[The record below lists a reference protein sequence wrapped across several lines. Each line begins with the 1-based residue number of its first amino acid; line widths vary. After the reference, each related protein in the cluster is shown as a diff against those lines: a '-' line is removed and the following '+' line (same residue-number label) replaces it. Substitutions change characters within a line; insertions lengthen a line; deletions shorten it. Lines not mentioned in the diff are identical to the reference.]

1 MTKPFTT
8 PFAADAPDNLF
19 IPETAQPDG
28 SVSYE
33 TGFGPDYSKDPLE
46 NGAKPVPR
54 KGHNEL
60 FFQITGSIGDIQRQ
74 GAADWYPEFAADGG
88 YPKNAIVWLDGD
100 RWKSQIDA
108 NATRPNID
116 EIAWLPSAKFE
127 GGGSGGGGG
136 GDFGLTGPTTIAVG
150 GSFHYKISPY
160 SSFMT
165 YAVSA
170 TNGTATISGDTI
182 TLTIAPGETAN
193 VTDLTVVRSDGA
205 RNDFRIAIGAQS
217 IAKPSML
224 SPASG
229 SVDVPLG
236 PLLTASA
243 FMTYPVGADTHLN
256 TDWRIRTMA
265 GAVVWQSLA
274 NAVNK
279 TNIQVPDNTLPLNT
293 QLQADVRYRGAALP
307 VSAWSDQVVFTTT
320 NQSISTPTITAPLN
334 GAIGI
339 GATPTFT
346 ATAFST
352 NPLGAD
358 THASSDWQLKNSL
371 GVVIWSSVA
380 DVVNKTSI
388 TLPSGVLAV
397 SSQYTMEVRYN
408 GNVLQTSQWSPVV
421 SFTTAAQFAYDKY
434 LAVGFLSPVTAK
446 PINLYGQDVDTFNLL
461 PTPPVDNSNQVN
473 DISFSSDGL
482 YVALALNDA
491 PFISI
496 YKRSGD
502 NLVKMATPSIAPTGA
517 GRGISFGKGSDFLLV
532 AHEVSPFFTF
542 YKRNGEIFEKRAN
555 PETLPNGLCTC
566 CAFSPD
572 GKTFA
577 LGSSAG
583 TRINIYEATPEG
595 VLTRSTDPSKL
606 PTGSMSALRFS
617 ADGIYLSAGF
627 SAGEFIINYK
637 WNGTRFVALPAP
649 SAPPA
654 SGVLSLA
661 YSPDSTYLAFS
672 TSNTT
677 GRAIFVYKRAG
688 DSYNLIA
695 TANVPLVQLAQKM
708 AFSSDGTKLALGQ
721 QVSPFLAILSRSG
734 DVFTR
739 LADVASPPPR
749 AGNAVAFY
757 PPVPGV

>member
-293 QLQADVRYRGAALP
+293 QLQADVRYRGATLT
-307 VSAWSDQVVFTTT
+307 VSAWSDAVTLTTT

-334 GAIGI
+334 GATGI

-346 ATAFST
+346 STAFAT

-358 THASSDWQLKNSL
+358 THASSDWRLKNSL

-388 TLPSGVLAV
+388 TLPNGVLAV
-397 SSQYTMEVRYN
+397 SSQYKMEVRYN
-408 GNVLQTSQWSPVV
+408 GNVLQPSQWSPVV
-421 SFTTAAQFAYDKY
+421 SFTTAAQFDHNNY
-434 LAVGFLSPVTAK
+434 LSISENGTPFNVMYGRDIDTYTKLSNIS
-446 PINLYGQDVDTFNLL
+446 PIPSGSS
-461 PTPPVDNSNQVN
+461 NSVA
-473 DISFSSDGL
+473 FSPDGL
-482 YVALALNDA
+482 YAACTTTVAPYIA
-491 PFISI
+491 I

-502 NLVKMATPSIAPTGA
+502 V
-517 GRGISFGKGSDFLLV
+517 
-532 AHEVSPFFTF
+532 FT
-542 YKRNGEIFEKRAN
+542 KLAN
-555 PETLPNGLCTC
+555 PASLPPGNAVGLS
-566 CAFSPD
+566 FS
-572 GKTFA
+572 
-577 LGSSAG
+577 
-583 TRINIYEATPEG
+583 I
-595 VLTRSTDPSKL
+595 
-606 PTGSMSALRFS
+606 
-617 ADGIYLSAGF
+617 
-627 SAGEFIINYK
+627 
-637 WNGTRFVALPAP
+637 
-649 SAPPA
+649 
-654 SGVLSLA
+654 
-661 YSPDSTYLAFS
+661 DSTYLAVAGNAS
-672 TSNTT
+672 PSIT
-677 GRAIFVYKRAG
+677 IYK
-688 DSYNLIA
+688 
-695 TANVPLVQLAQKM
+695 
-708 AFSSDGTKLALGQ
+708 
-721 QVSPFLAILSRSG
+721 RSG
-734 DVFTR
+734 DVFTKLANPASLPPGNATDAAFSPTLEHLVVGSTTSPYITMYKRSGDVFTKLPDPNSTLWSACTGIAFSPDGAYVAATTDASPFITIYKRNGDVLVR
-739 LADVASPPPR
+739 LADPASLPPGYSNGVAFS
-749 AGNAVAFY
+749 ADNTYLAVSGEAPYITIYKRSGDVFTKLANPASLPLGYTTDVAFSADGSHVGVSSVVAPYIAIYKRSGDVFTKLANPASLPTSASTGIAFY
-757 PPVPGV
+757 PPVLGR

>member
-8 PFAADAPDNLF
+8 PFAENGDVMF
-19 IPETAQPDG
+19 IPEGAQSDG

-33 TGFGPDYSKDPLE
+33 TGFGPDYSADPLE
-46 NGAKPVPR
+46 ANAKPVPR
-54 KGHNEL
+54 AGHNEL
-60 FFQITGSIGDIQRQ
+60 FNQITGSIGDIQRQ
-74 GAADWYPEFAADGG
+74 GAADWYLEFAADGG

-100 RWKSQIDA
+100 RWKSQIDG
-108 NATRPNID
+108 NTTRPNID

-127 GGGSGGGGG
+127 GGGGGGG

-150 GSFHYKISPY
+150 GSFQYKISPY

-182 TLTIAPGETAN
+182 TLAIVPEETAN

-224 SPASG
+224 SPASE

-243 FMTYPVGADTHLN
+243 FMTYPDGADTHLN

-293 QLQADVRYRGAALP
+293 QLQADVRYRGATLP
-307 VSAWSDQVVFTTT
+307 VSAWSDAVTFTTT

-334 GAIGI
+334 GATGI

-346 ATAFST
+346 ATAFAT

-388 TLPSGVLAV
+388 TLPTGVLAV

-408 GNVLQTSQWSPVV
+408 GNVLQPSQWSPVV
-421 SFTTAAQFAYDKY
+421 SFTTAAAFEFGKY
-434 LAVGFLSPVTAK
+434 LLMSGGNTHIF
-446 PINLYGQDVDTFNLL
+446 GQDIDTFV
-461 PTPPVDNSNQVN
+461 P
-473 DISFSSDGL
+473 I
-482 YVALALNDA
+482 
-491 PFISI
+491 
-496 YKRSGD
+496 
-502 NLVKMATPSIAPTGA
+502 
-517 GRGISFGKGSDFLLV
+517 
-532 AHEVSPFFTF
+532 VS
-542 YKRNGEIFEKRAN
+542 
-555 PETLPNGLCTC
+555 L
-566 CAFSPD
+566 
-572 GKTFA
+572 
-577 LGSSAG
+577 SAG
-583 TRINIYEATPEG
+583 TSP
-595 VLTRSTDPSKL
+595 TRCAFAPDGAHFAIGQGASPFIAL
-606 PTGSMSALRFS
+606 YLRTGDTTARL
-617 ADGIYLSAGF
+617 
-627 SAGEFIINYK
+627 
-637 WNGTRFVALPAP
+637 
-649 SAPPA
+649 APPA
-654 SGVLSLA
+654 VLPPSIVWALC
-661 YSPDSTYLAFS
+661 YSPDSTKLIVCHNTAPYLSLYTRSGNTYTYVSSPSLSVAGVPSRACFS
-672 TSNTT
+672 PDGANLYVSHAKSPYLSFFSVSGNTFTRQSNPAALPPGDATSVACSPDGVHVGVVSSVGASKLSFYKRSGNALVRLPTNSYTSPT
-677 GRAIFVYKRAG
+677 GTSVSDISFSGAGGRVSVASEGNKILNYSIAGDTFLDMPAVVDLPAGVCYACAYSRDGQHFATVSGGSPSLTMHKVSGTNYTRLSMPVYPNPRAITAG
-688 DSYNLIA
+688 
-695 TANVPLVQLAQKM
+695 
-708 AFSSDGTKLALGQ
+708 
-721 QVSPFLAILSRSG
+721 LS
-734 DVFTR
+734 
-739 LADVASPPPR
+739 
-749 AGNAVAFY
+749 FY
-757 PPVPGV
+757 PPVLGR

>member
-100 RWKSQIDA
+100 RWKSQIDG
-108 NATRPNID
+108 NTTRPNID

-127 GGGSGGGGG
+127 GGGSGGGG
-136 GDFGLTGPTTIAVG
+136 DFGLTGPTTIAVG
-150 GSFHYKISPY
+150 GSFQYKISPY

-182 TLTIAPGETAN
+182 TLAIAPGETAN

-236 PLLTASA
+236 PMLTASA

-274 NAVNK
+274 NPTNK

-293 QLQADVRYRGAALP
+293 QLQADVRYRGATLP
-307 VSAWSDQVVFTTT
+307 VSAWSDAVTFTTT
-320 NQSISTPTITAPLN
+320 NQSILTPTITAPLN
-334 GAIGI
+334 GATGI

-346 ATAFST
+346 ATAFAT

-408 GNVLQTSQWSPVV
+408 GNVLQPSQWSPVV
-421 SFTTAAQFAYDKY
+421 GFTTAASFEFGKY
-434 LAVGFLSPVTAK
+434 LAHSQSTTPFIGV
-446 PINLYGQDVDTFNLL
+446 YGQDIDTLNKLAN
-461 PTPPVDNSNQVN
+461 PTPAPTKGTQSVA
-473 DISFSSDGL
+473 FSYLGN
-482 YVALALNDA
+482 YLALTGQSTE
-491 PFISI
+491 PLFI

-502 NLVKMATPSIAPTGA
+502 
-517 GRGISFGKGSDFLLV
+517 SFAK
-532 AHEVSPFFTF
+532 
-542 YKRNGEIFEKRAN
+542 IAN
-555 PETLPNGLCTC
+555 PAIMPTDLSFDCS
-566 CAFSPD
+566 FSPD
-572 GKTFA
+572 
-577 LGSSAG
+577 
-583 TRINIYEATPEG
+583 E
-595 VLTRSTDPSKL
+595 
-606 PTGSMSALRFS
+606 
-617 ADGIYLSAGF
+617 
-627 SAGEFIINYK
+627 
-637 WNGTRFVALPAP
+637 
-649 SAPPA
+649 
-654 SGVLSLA
+654 
-661 YSPDSTYLAFS
+661 TYLAVGSNS
-672 TSNTT
+672 TP
-677 GRAIFVYKRAG
+677 FVTIYK
-688 DSYNLIA
+688 
-695 TANVPLVQLAQKM
+695 
-708 AFSSDGTKLALGQ
+708 
-721 QVSPFLAILSRSG
+721 RSG
-734 DVFTR
+734 DVFTKLANPANLPTSQVYGTAFSPDGNYLAVSGSSTSLEIIIYKR
-739 LADVASPPPR
+739 SGDVFTKLANPATMPTGIGYGPVFSPDGAYLAVAHNTSPFVTIYKRSGDVFTKLANPATLPPGNTNNAAFSPDGMYLAVTSGSSPAVTIYKRSGDTFTKIANPSALPGSAVSVAFSGDGAYMSVGMSVSPYLFTYKRSGDVLSKLADPAVMPTGTARVAY
-749 AGNAVAFY
+749 Y
-757 PPVPGV
+757 PPVLGV

>member
-8 PFAADAPDNLF
+8 PFAENGDVMF

-33 TGFGPDYSKDPLE
+33 TGFGPDYSADPLE
-46 NGAKPVPR
+46 ANAKPVPR
-54 KGHNEL
+54 AGHNEL
-60 FFQITGSIGDIQRQ
+60 FNQITGSIGDIQRQ

-127 GGGSGGGGG
+127 GGGGGGG

-150 GSFHYKISPY
+150 GSFKYKISPY

-193 VTDLTVVRSDGA
+193 VTDLTVIRSDGA

-243 FMTYPVGADTHLN
+243 FMTYPDGADTHLN

-265 GAVVWQSLA
+265 GAVVWQSLE

-293 QLQADVRYRGAALP
+293 QLQADVRYRGATIP
-307 VSAWSDQVVFTTT
+307 VSAWSDAVTFTTT
-320 NQSISTPTITAPLN
+320 NQSILTPTITAPLN
-334 GAIGI
+334 GATGI

-346 ATAFST
+346 ATAFAT

-358 THASSDWQLKNSL
+358 THASSDWRLKNSA
-371 GVVIWSSVA
+371 GDVIWSSVA
-380 DVVNKTSI
+380 NAISKTSI
-388 TLPSGVLAV
+388 TLPTGVLAV

-408 GNVLQTSQWSPVV
+408 GSVLQPSQWSPVV
-421 SFTTAAQFAYDKY
+421 SFTTASTFAYEKY
-434 LAVGFLSPVTAK
+434 IAIGGGSSPFVN
-446 PINLYGQDVDTFNLL
+446 IYGQDIDSLIKLANPSPLL
-461 PTPPVDNSNQVN
+461 TGYVISC
-473 DISFSSDGL
+473 SFSGNGRYL
-482 YVALALNDA
+482 ALAHNNA
-491 PFISI
+491 PFVTVYKRNGDLFERIAPPAIGASPQRVVFSPDSTLLAVTIGSTLYLYRLDGDVFTRINNSVFSPIPELPSDAYFSADSQTLFLVTVGTRLSVYARSGYTFTRTAQINLFGSNAKLAASFDGSYLAAVNSGTEGGVQHLFKRSGADFTPLRLLSGLGAVSQACFSRDGVFVAFSSTAAPYIFI

-502 NLVKMATPSIAPTGA
+502 T
-517 GRGISFGKGSDFLLV
+517 
-532 AHEVSPFFTF
+532 FT
-542 YKRNGEIFEKRAN
+542 KLAN
-555 PETLPNGLCTC
+555 P
-566 CAFSPD
+566 
-572 GKTFA
+572 
-577 LGSSAG
+577 
-583 TRINIYEATPEG
+583 AT
-595 VLTRSTDPSKL
+595 L
-606 PTGSMSALRFS
+606 PTG
-617 ADGIYLSAGF
+617 
-627 SAGEFIINYK
+627 E
-637 WNGTRFVALPAP
+637 
-649 SAPPA
+649 A
-654 SGVLSLA
+654 SGV
-661 YSPDSTYLAFS
+661 AFS
-672 TSNTT
+672 QDGLYLFVSL
-677 GRAIFVYKRAG
+677 RASPYIFIYKRSG
-688 DSYNLIA
+688 D
-695 TANVPLVQLAQKM
+695 T
-708 AFSSDGTKLALGQ
+708 FTKLAN
-721 QVSPFLAILSRSG
+721 PATFPTG
-734 DVFTR
+734 DS
-739 LADVASPPPR
+739 LCIDV
-749 AGNAVAFY
+749 Y
-757 PPVPGV
+757 PKNFGPLV

>member
-100 RWKSQIDA
+100 RWKSQIDG
-108 NATRPNID
+108 NTTRPNID

-127 GGGSGGGGG
+127 GGGGGGG

-150 GSFHYKISPY
+150 GSFQYKISPY

-193 VTDLTVVRSDGA
+193 VTDLTVIRSDGA

-265 GAVVWQSLA
+265 GAVVWQSLE
-274 NAVNK
+274 NSVNK

-293 QLQADVRYRGAALP
+293 QLQADVRYRGATLP
-307 VSAWSDQVVFTTT
+307 VSAWSDAVTFTTT
-320 NQSISTPTITAPLN
+320 NQSILTPTITAPLN
-334 GAIGI
+334 GATGI
-339 GATPTFT
+339 GATPAFT
-346 ATAFST
+346 STAFAT

-371 GVVIWSSVA
+371 GFVIWSSVA

-388 TLPSGVLAV
+388 TLPTGVLAV
-397 SSQYTMEVRYN
+397 SNQYTMEVRYN
-408 GNVLQTSQWSPVV
+408 GNILQPSQWSPVV
-421 SFTTAAQFAYDKY
+421 SFTTAAQFAYEKY
-434 LAVGFLSPVTAK
+434 LAVVGEGNQFLNT
-446 PINLYGQDVDTFNLL
+446 YGQDIDTFTKLASPASIPGNIAQG
-461 PTPPVDNSNQVN
+461 VA
-473 DISFSSDGL
+473 FSADGA
-482 YVALALNDA
+482 YMAVAHSGS
-491 PFISI
+491 PCITI

-502 NLVKMATPSIAPTGA
+502 TFTKLANPAALPSGA
-517 GRGISFGKGSDFLLV
+517 GQGVAFSADGAYMAV
-532 AHEVSPFFTF
+532 AHETSPYITI
-542 YKRNGEIFEKRAN
+542 YKRSGDTFTKLASPVALPSGAGQGVAFSADGAYMAVAHSRSPYITIYKRSGDTFTKLAN
-555 PETLPNGLCTC
+555 PASIPGNIAHGVAFSADGAYMAVAHSGSPHITIYKRSGDTFTKLASPETLPNSTG
-566 CAFSPD
+566 
-572 GKTFA
+572 
-577 LGSSAG
+577 
-583 TRINIYEATPEG
+583 YG
-595 VLTRSTDPSKL
+595 V
-606 PTGSMSALRFS
+606 AFS
-617 ADGIYLSAGF
+617 ADGTYMAVAHETSPYITIYKRSGDTFTKLASP
-627 SAGEFIINYK
+627 
-637 WNGTRFVALPAP
+637 VALPNGTGY
-649 SAPPA
+649 
-654 SGVLSLA
+654 GV
-661 YSPDSTYLAFS
+661 AFS
-672 TSNTT
+672 ADGTYMAVANYSSPYIT
-677 GRAIFVYKRAG
+677 IYKRSG
-688 DSYNLIA
+688 D
-695 TANVPLVQLAQKM
+695 T
-708 AFSSDGTKLALGQ
+708 FTKLANPAELPSNISHG
-721 QVSPFLAILSRSG
+721 
-734 DVFTR
+734 
-739 LADVASPPPR
+739 VAFFPR
-749 AGNAVAFY
+749 AFEVR
-757 PPVPGV
+757 

>member
-46 NGAKPVPR
+46 NGAKPIPR

-100 RWKSQIDA
+100 RWKSQIDG
-108 NATRPNID
+108 NTTRPNID
-116 EIAWLPSAKFE
+116 EISWLPSSKFE
-127 GGGSGGGGG
+127 GGGGGGG

-150 GSFHYKISPY
+150 GSFQYKISPY

-182 TLTIAPGETAN
+182 TLAIAPGETAN
-193 VTDLTVVRSDGA
+193 VTDLTVIRSDGA

-229 SVDVPLG
+229 SVDVPIG
-236 PLLTASA
+236 PLLTASV
-243 FMTYPVGADTHLN
+243 FMTYPDGADTHLD

-274 NAVNK
+274 NPTNK

-293 QLQADVRYRGAALP
+293 QLQADVRYRGATLP
-307 VSAWSDQVVFTTT
+307 VSAWSDAVTFTTT
-320 NQSISTPTITAPLN
+320 NQSILTPTITAPLN
-334 GAIGI
+334 GATGI
-339 GATPTFT
+339 GATPAFT
-346 ATAFST
+346 ATAFAT

-408 GNVLQTSQWSPVV
+408 GNVLQPSQWSPVV
-421 SFTTAAQFAYDKY
+421 SFTTAATFAYEKY
-434 LAVGFLSPVTAK
+434 MAVSSGATPFVTM
-446 PINLYGQDVDTFNLL
+446 YGQDVDTLTKLATPTATPSSTYGVKFSPNGRHFAVSFASAPYLRLFQRSGDTFSAIANPAAL
-461 PTPPVDNSNQVN
+461 PGTPSGRSSE
-473 DISFSSDGL
+473 ISFSSTGAYFGLVSQSAPYLNIYKVEGDIFTKLAATTPSPLISIAFSHDDKFISLGRLGSSSPGIVLKRDGDSFSSAFVSSITNQVFSSSFSPNGVYL
-482 YVALALNDA
+482 ACATDRESRCLVVYKISGDTFTDITVPDVRGSGQCVAFSPDSNYVAIVGGA
-491 PFISI
+491 PYLTIL
-496 YKRSGD
+496 KRSGD
-502 NLVKMATPSIAPTGA
+502 
-517 GRGISFGKGSDFLLV
+517 
-532 AHEVSPFFTF
+532 
-542 YKRNGEIFEKRAN
+542 
-555 PETLPNGLCTC
+555 
-566 CAFSPD
+566 
-572 GKTFA
+572 TFA
-577 LGSSAG
+577 VLPKPSAAPSRD
-583 TRINIYEATPEG
+583 TFG
-595 VLTRSTDPSKL
+595 V
-606 PTGSMSALRFS
+606 AWS
-617 ADGIYLSAGF
+617 ADGQYLAMAHAG
-627 SAGEFIINYK
+627 SPYVSVYK
-637 WNGTRFVALPAP
+637 KSGDTFTKIANPATL
-649 SAPPA
+649 PPA
-654 SGVLSLA
+654 
-661 YSPDSTYLAFS
+661 
-672 TSNTT
+672 
-677 GRAIFVYKRAG
+677 
-688 DSYNLIA
+688 
-695 TANVPLVQLAQKM
+695 
-708 AFSSDGTKLALGQ
+708 
-721 QVSPFLAILSRSG
+721 
-734 DVFTR
+734 
-739 LADVASPPPR
+739 
-749 AGNAVAFY
+749 GNSFGVAFY
-757 PPVPGV
+757 PPVLGI

>member
-74 GAADWYPEFAADGG
+74 GAADWYLEFAADGG

-100 RWKSQIDA
+100 RWKSQVDG
-108 NATRPNID
+108 NTTRPNID

-127 GGGSGGGGG
+127 GGGGGGGG

-150 GSFHYKISPY
+150 GSFQYKISPY

-182 TLTIAPGETAN
+182 KLTIAPGETAN

-229 SVDVPLG
+229 SLDVPLG

-243 FMTYPVGADTHLN
+243 FATYPVGADTHLN

-293 QLQADVRYRGAALP
+293 QLQADVRYRGTTLP
-307 VSAWSDQVVFTTT
+307 ASEWSTAVPFTTT
-320 NQSISTPTITAPLN
+320 NQSITTPTITSPLN
-334 GAIGI
+334 GATGI

-346 ATAFST
+346 ATSFAT

-397 SSQYTMEVRYN
+397 SIQYTMEVRYN
-408 GNVLQTSQWSPVV
+408 GNVLQPSQWSPVV
-421 SFTTAAQFAYDKY
+421 SFTTAAQFFYEKY
-434 LAVGFLSPVTAK
+434 LAVSGTGYQPLNT
-446 PINLYGQDVDTFNLL
+446 YGQDIDTFTRLASPAPL
-461 PTPPVDNSNQVN
+461 PSGPGRGVA
-473 DISFSSDGL
+473 FSADGT
-482 YVALALNDA
+482 YMAVAHGSS
-491 PFISI
+491 PYITI

-502 NLVKMATPSIAPTGA
+502 TFTKLANPAPLPSGPGFGVAFSADGTYMAVAHSSSPYITIYKRSGDTFTRLANPASLPNDD
-517 GRGISFGKGSDFLLV
+517 GRGVAFSADGTYMAV
-532 AHEVSPFFTF
+532 AHGSSPYITIYKRSGDTFTKLANPASLPSGPGFGVAFSADGTYMAVAHSSSPYITIYKRSGDTFTRLANPASLPAGSGNGVAFSADGTYMAVAHYLSPFITI
-542 YKRNGEIFEKRAN
+542 YKRSGDTFTKLANPAPLPNDNAYGVAFSADGTYMAVAHGSSPYITIYKRSGDTFTKLAN
-555 PETLPNGLCTC
+555 PETLPNGEAYGV
-566 CAFSPD
+566 AF
-572 GKTFA
+572 F
-577 LGSSAG
+577 
-583 TRINIYEATPEG
+583 
-595 VLTRSTDPSKL
+595 
-606 PTGSMSALRFS
+606 
-617 ADGIYLSAGF
+617 
-627 SAGEFIINYK
+627 
-637 WNGTRFVALPAP
+637 
-649 SAPPA
+649 
-654 SGVLSLA
+654 
-661 YSPDSTYLAFS
+661 
-672 TSNTT
+672 
-677 GRAIFVYKRAG
+677 
-688 DSYNLIA
+688 
-695 TANVPLVQLAQKM
+695 
-708 AFSSDGTKLALGQ
+708 
-721 QVSPFLAILSRSG
+721 
-734 DVFTR
+734 
-739 LADVASPPPR
+739 PR
-749 AGNAVAFY
+749 AFEV
-757 PPVPGV
+757 

>member
-100 RWKSQIDA
+100 RWKSQIDG
-108 NATRPNID
+108 NTTRPNID
-116 EIAWLPSAKFE
+116 EISWLPSAKFE
-127 GGGSGGGGG
+127 GGGSGGG

-150 GSFHYKISPY
+150 GSFQYKISPY

-182 TLTIAPGETAN
+182 TLIIAPGETAN

-274 NAVNK
+274 NPTNK

-293 QLQADVRYRGAALP
+293 QLQADVRYRGTTLP
-307 VSAWSDQVVFTTT
+307 VSAWSDAVTFTTT

-334 GAIGI
+334 GATGI

-346 ATAFST
+346 STAFAT

-380 DVVNKTSI
+380 DVKNKTSI

-408 GNVLQTSQWSPVV
+408 GNVLQPSQWSPVV
-421 SFTTAAQFAYDKY
+421 SFTTAATFAYDKY
-434 LAVGFLSPVTAK
+434 LAVGTDSQVQM
-446 PINLYGQDVDTFNLL
+446 YGQDVDTFLSL
-461 PTPPVDNSNQVN
+461 STFGAGS
-473 DISFSSDGL
+473 SGAGAFSSDGQFYACAISISPFVYIL
-482 YVALALNDA
+482 RRNGNTFTKIANPASLPTGIVNGIAFSADGAYLALAHAEA
-491 PFISI
+491 PFITIYKISGNTFTKIANPASLPTDTATCVAFSASGNLMAVGQLSSDYLYIYSKSGDLLTKLNIMPGLAGAIYCVAFSRDGGYLAVGCINAPRVNIYKISGVTFTKLSTPAFQPQYPVRGCSFSTDGVYLAVATASGSAGSIEIYKKSGDTLTRIVSSGITLSVACQDVAFSADGLYLAVAHSITPFVSI

-502 NLVKMATPSIAPTGA
+502 L
-517 GRGISFGKGSDFLLV
+517 F
-532 AHEVSPFFTF
+532 
-542 YKRNGEIFEKRAN
+542 
-555 PETLPNGLCTC
+555 
-566 CAFSPD
+566 
-572 GKTFA
+572 
-577 LGSSAG
+577 
-583 TRINIYEATPEG
+583 
-595 VLTRSTDPSKL
+595 
-606 PTGSMSALRFS
+606 
-617 ADGIYLSAGF
+617 
-627 SAGEFIINYK
+627 
-637 WNGTRFVALPAP
+637 
-649 SAPPA
+649 
-654 SGVLSLA
+654 
-661 YSPDSTYLAFS
+661 
-672 TSNTT
+672 
-677 GRAIFVYKRAG
+677 
-688 DSYNLIA
+688 
-695 TANVPLVQLAQKM
+695 
-708 AFSSDGTKLALGQ
+708 TKLANPATL
-721 QVSPFLAILSRSG
+721 
-734 DVFTR
+734 
-739 LADVASPPPR
+739 PPANGR
-749 AGNAVAFY
+749 NVAFY
-757 PPVPGV
+757 PPILGA

>member
-8 PFAADAPDNLF
+8 PFAENGDVML
-19 IPETAQPDG
+19 IPETAQADG

-33 TGFGPDYSKDPLE
+33 TGFGPDYSADPLE
-46 NGAKPVPR
+46 ANAKPVPR
-54 KGHNEL
+54 SGHNEL
-60 FFQITGSIGDIQRQ
+60 FNQITGSIGDIQRQ
-74 GAADWYPEFAADGG
+74 GAADWYLEFAADGG

-127 GGGSGGGGG
+127 GGGGGGG

-150 GSFHYKISPY
+150 GSFQYKISPY

-193 VTDLTVVRSDGA
+193 VTDLTVIRSDGA

-217 IAKPSML
+217 IAKPSIL

-243 FMTYPVGADTHLN
+243 FMAYPDGADTHLN

-265 GAVVWQSLA
+265 GAVVWQSLE

-293 QLQADVRYRGAALP
+293 QLQADVRYRGTTLP
-307 VSAWSDQVVFTTT
+307 VSAWSDAATFTTT

-334 GAIGI
+334 GATGI

-346 ATAFST
+346 STAFAT

-371 GVVIWSSVA
+371 GVVIWSSIA
-380 DVVNKTSI
+380 DAVNKTSI
-388 TLPSGVLAV
+388 TLPTGVLAV

-408 GNVLQTSQWSPVV
+408 GFVLQPSQWSPVV
-421 SFTTAAQFAYDKY
+421 SFTTDAQFSYEKY
-434 LAVGFLSPVTAK
+434 LTAAGAGYPFLNT
-446 PINLYGQDVDTFNLL
+446 YGQDIDTFTKLANPAAL
-461 PTPPVDNSNQVN
+461 PSNIARGVA
-473 DISFSSDGL
+473 FSADGMYMAVAHDASL
-482 YVALALNDA
+482 Y
-491 PFISI
+491 ITI

-502 NLVKMATPSIAPTGA
+502 T
-517 GRGISFGKGSDFLLV
+517 
-532 AHEVSPFFTF
+532 FT
-542 YKRNGEIFEKRAN
+542 KLAN
-555 PETLPNGLCTC
+555 PAP
-566 CAFSPD
+566 
-572 GKTFA
+572 
-577 LGSSAG
+577 
-583 TRINIYEATPEG
+583 
-595 VLTRSTDPSKL
+595 L
-606 PTGSMSALRFS
+606 PTGTAYGVSFS
-617 ADGIYLSAGF
+617 ADGMYMAVAHAG
-627 SAGEFIINYK
+627 
-637 WNGTRFVALPAP
+637 
-649 SAPPA
+649 
-654 SGVLSLA
+654 
-661 YSPDSTYLAFS
+661 SPYIT
-672 TSNTT
+672 
-677 GRAIFVYKRAG
+677 IYKRSG
-688 DSYNLIA
+688 D
-695 TANVPLVQLAQKM
+695 T
-708 AFSSDGTKLALGQ
+708 FTKLANPAALPTDTARG
-721 QVSPFLAILSRSG
+721 
-734 DVFTR
+734 
-739 LADVASPPPR
+739 VAFFPR
-749 AGNAVAFY
+749 AFEVR
-757 PPVPGV
+757 

>member
-100 RWKSQIDA
+100 RWKSQIDG
-108 NATRPNID
+108 NTTRPNID

-127 GGGSGGGGG
+127 GGGGGGG

-150 GSFHYKISPY
+150 GSFQYKISPY

-217 IAKPSML
+217 IAKPSIL

-243 FMTYPVGADTHLN
+243 FMTYPDGADTHLN

-265 GAVVWQSLA
+265 GAVVWQSLE
-274 NAVNK
+274 NSVNK

-293 QLQADVRYRGAALP
+293 QLQADVRYRGATLP
-307 VSAWSDQVVFTTT
+307 VSAWSDALTFTTT
-320 NQSISTPTITAPLN
+320 NQSISTPTITSPLN
-334 GAIGI
+334 GATGI
-339 GATPTFT
+339 GATPTFVAST
-346 ATAFST
+346 FAT

-358 THASSDWQLKNSL
+358 THASSDWRLKDSL
-371 GVVIWSSVA
+371 GAVIWSSTA
-380 DVVNKTSI
+380 DTVNKTTL
-388 TLPSGVLAV
+388 TLPSGVLSV

-408 GNVLQTSQWSPVV
+408 GNLLQPSQWSPVV
-421 SFTTAAQFAYDKY
+421 GFTTAAAFAYEKY
-434 LAVGFLSPVTAK
+434 LGVGGNNGIRF
-446 PINLYGQDVDTFNLL
+446 YGQDVDTFTSLYKETTENLPVRGIAFSPNGVYAAMVGVQSPNMAIFKRTGDTFAKIANPTTL
-461 PTPPVDNSNQVN
+461 PSGVCQGV
-473 DISFSSDGL
+473 SFSPDSIYMAVASTNAP
-482 YVALALNDA
+482 YVT
-491 PFISI
+491 I

-502 NLVKMATPSIAPTGA
+502 IFTKLADPAATPGSAAQSI
-517 GRGISFGKGSDFLLV
+517 S
-532 AHEVSPFFTF
+532 
-542 YKRNGEIFEKRAN
+542 
-555 PETLPNGLCTC
+555 
-566 CAFSPD
+566 FSPD
-572 GKTFA
+572 G
-577 LGSSAG
+577 L
-583 TRINIYEATPEG
+583 
-595 VLTRSTDPSKL
+595 
-606 PTGSMSALRFS
+606 
-617 ADGIYLSAGF
+617 
-627 SAGEFIINYK
+627 
-637 WNGTRFVALPAP
+637 
-649 SAPPA
+649 
-654 SGVLSLA
+654 
-661 YSPDSTYLAFS
+661 YLAVASSS
-672 TSNTT
+672 TPFLT
-677 GRAIFVYKRAG
+677 VYKRAG
-688 DSYNLIA
+688 DVFTKITTIA
-695 TANVPLVQLAQKM
+695 IPPSNTLCTVW
-708 AFSSDGTKLALGQ
+708 SSDGVYLALGNPS
-721 QVSPFLAILSRSG
+721 VVTIYKRSGDTFTKLPNPAALPDGIVRGAAFSNDGVYLAFATTGSPSIAIYKRSGDTFTKIANPASFPGTGGTRIAFSLDGLYLAISTENTPFLSVYKRAG
-734 DVFTR
+734 DVFTK
-739 LADVASPPPR
+739 LSSPSVLPALP
-749 AGNAVAFY
+749 AYSVAFY

>member
-8 PFAADAPDNLF
+8 PFAENGDVMF
-19 IPETAQPDG
+19 IPETAQSDG

-33 TGFGPDYSKDPLE
+33 TGFGPDYSADPLE
-46 NGAKPVPR
+46 ANAKPVPR
-54 KGHNEL
+54 AGHNEL
-60 FFQITGSIGDIQRQ
+60 FNQITGSIGDIQRQ
-74 GAADWYPEFAADGG
+74 GAADWYLEFAADGG

-100 RWKSQIDA
+100 RWKSQVDG
-108 NATRPNID
+108 NTTRPNID

-127 GGGSGGGGG
+127 GGGGGGGG

-150 GSFHYKISPY
+150 GSFQYKISPY

-182 TLTIAPGETAN
+182 KLTIAPGETAN

-274 NAVNK
+274 NTVNK

-293 QLQADVRYRGAALP
+293 QLQVDVRYRGATLP
-307 VSAWSDQVVFTTT
+307 VSAWSDAVTFTTT

-334 GAIGI
+334 GATGI
-339 GATPTFT
+339 AETPTFT
-346 ATAFST
+346 ASAFAT

-371 GVVIWSSVA
+371 GEVIWSSVA
-380 DVVNKTSI
+380 NTVNKTSI

-408 GNVLQTSQWSPVV
+408 GNVLQPSQWSPVV
-421 SFTTAAQFAYDKY
+421 SFTTAATFEYGKY
-434 LAVGFLSPVTAK
+434 LSVASAPSPT
-446 PINLYGQDVDTFNLL
+446 ITNYGQDVDTFTKLE
-461 PTPPVDNSNQVN
+461 TPS
-473 DISFSSDGL
+473 DIPSGTVTSVSFSFDGNYQCL
-482 YVALALNDA
+482 TFVES
-491 PFISI
+491 PFIAI
-496 YKRSGD
+496 YKRSG
-502 NLVKMATPSIAPTGA
+502 NTFLRLASPAQLPSSGA
-517 GRGISFGKGSDFLLV
+517 LG
-532 AHEVSPFFTF
+532 
-542 YKRNGEIFEKRAN
+542 
-555 PETLPNGLCTC
+555 

-572 GKTFA
+572 GKFLAVAHAVSPFLTIYNIASDVFTKISNPASLPNATGRCVAFSPNSNYLAFGCGSAQAPLIIYRISGSTF
-577 LGSSAG
+577 
-583 TRINIYEATPEG
+583 TR
-595 VLTRSTDPSKL
+595 
-606 PTGSMSALRFS
+606 
-617 ADGIYLSAGF
+617 LSAPRGASNSNVNGVCF
-627 SAGEFIINYK
+627 SSDGEYLAVAAEAPALFIFKRAGDVFSSLEKPVTMPGNPGKGVAFSPDVNYLYVTSLVSPYILAYK
-637 WNGTRFVALPAP
+637 RSGDTFTKLANPDVLPPDGATGVSSSSDGKYIAVSHGTTPFVTIYKKTLDTLNKLSNP
-649 SAPPA
+649 SQLPPA
-654 SGVLSLA
+654 SG
-661 YSPDSTYLAFS
+661 
-672 TSNTT
+672 
-677 GRAIFVYKRAG
+677 
-688 DSYNLIA
+688 
-695 TANVPLVQLAQKM
+695 Q
-708 AFSSDGTKLALGQ
+708 
-721 QVSPFLAILSRSG
+721 
-734 DVFTR
+734 
-739 LADVASPPPR
+739 
-749 AGNAVAFY
+749 AVAFY
-757 PPVPGV
+757 PPVLGI

>member
-74 GAADWYPEFAADGG
+74 GAADWYLEFAADGG

-100 RWKSQIDA
+100 RWKSQIDG
-108 NATRPNID
+108 NTTRPNID

-127 GGGSGGGGG
+127 GGGSGGGG
-136 GDFGLTGPTTIAVG
+136 DFGLTGPTTIAVG
-150 GSFHYKISPY
+150 GSFQYKISPY

-165 YAVSA
+165 YTVSA

-182 TLTIAPGETAN
+182 KLTIAPGETAN

-229 SVDVPLG
+229 SLDVPLG

-243 FMTYPVGADTHLN
+243 FATYPVGADTHLN

-293 QLQADVRYRGAALP
+293 QLQADVRYRGTTLP
-307 VSAWSDQVVFTTT
+307 ASEWSTAVPFTTT
-320 NQSISTPTITAPLN
+320 NQSITTPTITSPLN
-334 GAIGI
+334 GATGI

-346 ATAFST
+346 ATSFAT

-397 SSQYTMEVRYN
+397 SIQYTMEVRYN
-408 GNVLQTSQWSPVV
+408 GNVLQPSQWSPVV
-421 SFTTAAQFAYDKY
+421 SFTTAAQFFYEKY
-434 LAVGFLSPVTAK
+434 LAVSGTGYQPLNT
-446 PINLYGQDVDTFNLL
+446 YGQDIDTFTRLASPAPL
-461 PTPPVDNSNQVN
+461 PSGPGRGVA
-473 DISFSSDGL
+473 FSADGT
-482 YVALALNDA
+482 YMAVAHGSS
-491 PFISI
+491 PYITI

-502 NLVKMATPSIAPTGA
+502 TFTKLANPASLPSGPGFGVAFSADGTYMA
-517 GRGISFGKGSDFLLV
+517 V
-532 AHEVSPFFTF
+532 AHSSSPYITIYKRSGDTFTRLANPASLPAGSGNGVAFSADGTYMAVAHYLSPFITI
-542 YKRNGEIFEKRAN
+542 YKRSGDTFTKLANPAPLPNDNAYGVAFSADGTYMAVAHGSSPYITIYKRSGDTFTKLAN
-555 PETLPNGLCTC
+555 PETLPNGEAYGV
-566 CAFSPD
+566 AF
-572 GKTFA
+572 F
-577 LGSSAG
+577 
-583 TRINIYEATPEG
+583 
-595 VLTRSTDPSKL
+595 
-606 PTGSMSALRFS
+606 
-617 ADGIYLSAGF
+617 
-627 SAGEFIINYK
+627 
-637 WNGTRFVALPAP
+637 
-649 SAPPA
+649 
-654 SGVLSLA
+654 
-661 YSPDSTYLAFS
+661 
-672 TSNTT
+672 
-677 GRAIFVYKRAG
+677 
-688 DSYNLIA
+688 
-695 TANVPLVQLAQKM
+695 
-708 AFSSDGTKLALGQ
+708 
-721 QVSPFLAILSRSG
+721 
-734 DVFTR
+734 
-739 LADVASPPPR
+739 PR
-749 AGNAVAFY
+749 AFEV
-757 PPVPGV
+757 

>member
-100 RWKSQIDA
+100 RWKSQIDG
-108 NATRPNID
+108 NTTRPNID

-127 GGGSGGGGG
+127 GGGGGGG

-182 TLTIAPGETAN
+182 TLAIAPGETAN
-193 VTDLTVVRSDGA
+193 VTDLTVIRSDGA

-217 IAKPSML
+217 IAKPSIL

-243 FMTYPVGADTHLN
+243 FMAYPDGADTHLN

-293 QLQADVRYRGAALP
+293 QLQADVRYRGTTLP
-307 VSAWSDQVVFTTT
+307 VSSWSDAVTFTTT
-320 NQSISTPTITAPLN
+320 NQSISTPTITAPMN
-334 GAIGI
+334 GATGI
-339 GATPTFT
+339 GATPVFT
-346 ATAFST
+346 STAFAT

-388 TLPSGVLAV
+388 TLPTGVLAV

-408 GNVLQTSQWSPVV
+408 GNILQPSQWSPVV
-421 SFTTAAQFAYDKY
+421 SFTTAAQFSYEKY
-434 LAVGFLSPVTAK
+434 LTTADVGNPPLN
-446 PINLYGQDVDTFNLL
+446 IYGQDIDTFTKLAN
-461 PTPPVDNSNQVN
+461 PSAPPIGIAYGVA
-473 DISFSSDGL
+473 FSADGT
-482 YVALALNDA
+482 YMAVAHTAS
-491 PFISI
+491 PYITI

-502 NLVKMATPSIAPTGA
+502 T
-517 GRGISFGKGSDFLLV
+517 
-532 AHEVSPFFTF
+532 FT
-542 YKRNGEIFEKRAN
+542 KLAN
-555 PETLPNGLCTC
+555 P
-566 CAFSPD
+566 
-572 GKTFA
+572 
-577 LGSSAG
+577 
-583 TRINIYEATPEG
+583 
-595 VLTRSTDPSKL
+595 
-606 PTGSMSALRFS
+606 SALPSDTAYGVAFS
-617 ADGIYLSAGF
+617 ADGTYMA
-627 SAGEFIINYK
+627 
-637 WNGTRFVALPAP
+637 VAHT
-649 SAPPA
+649 A
-654 SGVLSLA
+654 SP
-661 YSPDSTYLAFS
+661 YIT
-672 TSNTT
+672 
-677 GRAIFVYKRAG
+677 IYKRSG
-688 DSYNLIA
+688 D
-695 TANVPLVQLAQKM
+695 T
-708 AFSSDGTKLALGQ
+708 FTKLANPSALPSDTAYG
-721 QVSPFLAILSRSG
+721 VAFSADGTYMAVAHAVDPYITIYKRSG
-734 DVFTR
+734 DTFTK
-739 LADVASPPPR
+739 LANPSALPSGIAYGVAFFPR
-749 AGNAVAFY
+749 AFEVR
-757 PPVPGV
+757 

>member
-8 PFAADAPDNLF
+8 PFAENGDVMF
-19 IPETAQPDG
+19 IPETAQSDG

-33 TGFGPDYSKDPLE
+33 TGFGPDYSADPLDA
-46 NGAKPVPR
+46 NVKPVPR
-54 KGHNEL
+54 AGHNEL
-60 FFQITGSIGDIQRQ
+60 FNQITGSIGDIQRQ
-74 GAADWYPEFAADGG
+74 GAADWYLEFAADGG

-100 RWKSQIDA
+100 RWKSQIDG
-108 NATRPNID
+108 NTTRPSID

-127 GGGSGGGGG
+127 GGGGGGG

-150 GSFHYKISPY
+150 GSFQYKISPY

-193 VTDLTVVRSDGA
+193 VTDLTVIRSDGA

-274 NAVNK
+274 NATNK

-293 QLQADVRYRGAALP
+293 QLQVDVRYRGTTLP
-307 VSAWSDQVVFTTT
+307 VSAWSDAVTFTTT
-320 NQSISTPTITAPLN
+320 NQSILTPTITAPLN
-334 GAIGI
+334 GATGI

-346 ATAFST
+346 STAFAT

-371 GVVIWSSVA
+371 GVVIWSSAA

-388 TLPSGVLAV
+388 TLPTGVLAV

-408 GNVLQTSQWSPVV
+408 GNVLQPSQWSPVV
-421 SFTTAAQFAYDKY
+421 SFTTAAQFEFGKY
-434 LAVGFLSPVTAK
+434 LSTAGGFTGDFT
-446 PINLYGQDVDTFNLL
+446 YGQDVDTFSLL
-461 PTPPVDNSNQVN
+461 P
-473 DISFSSDGL
+473 DGPTTII
-482 YVALALNDA
+482 DA
-491 PFISI
+491 
-496 YKRSGD
+496 
-502 NLVKMATPSIAPTGA
+502 
-517 GRGISFGKGSDFLLV
+517 
-532 AHEVSPFFTF
+532 
-542 YKRNGEIFEKRAN
+542 
-555 PETLPNGLCTC
+555 
-566 CAFSPD
+566 
-572 GKTFA
+572 
-577 LGSSAG
+577 SA
-583 TRINIYEATPEG
+583 
-595 VLTRSTDPSKL
+595 
-606 PTGSMSALRFS
+606 
-617 ADGIYLSAGF
+617 
-627 SAGEFIINYK
+627 
-637 WNGTRFVALPAP
+637 
-649 SAPPA
+649 
-654 SGVLSLA
+654 LA
-661 YSPDSTYLAFS
+661 YSPDGKFVACGRSASPYLVLYKRTGDSFVTIANPS
-672 TSNTT
+672 VLPTGQTT
-677 GRAIFVYKRAG
+677 GISFSPDSQYMLVSHSASPYMTIYKVIGDTFTKLANPTRLPSGNGTACAISADGVYYAVGTSGTPYIVVYKKSGDTFTKLTNPASLPGSQVSSATFSPDGQYLVAGSTGLGYPVIYKRA
-688 DSYNLIA
+688 
-695 TANVPLVQLAQKM
+695 
-708 AFSSDGTKLALGQ
+708 
-721 QVSPFLAILSRSG
+721 G

-739 LADVASPPPR
+739 LADAAAAGNNVTSICFSPDSIYMVTRAATTPYMGIYKRSGDTFTKLSNPVTSPVGGGGARFSSDGDYLAVGTEVTPYILIYKR
-749 AGNAVAFY
+749 AGDVFTKLANPASLPTGRVSHVAFY
-757 PPVPGV
+757 PPVPGN

>member
-116 EIAWLPSAKFE
+116 EISWLPSAKFE
-127 GGGSGGGGG
+127 GGGGGGG

-150 GSFHYKISPY
+150 GSFQYKISPY

-182 TLTIAPGETAN
+182 TLTIAPEETAN

-243 FMTYPVGADTHLN
+243 FMTYPDGADTHLN

-274 NAVNK
+274 NPTNK

-293 QLQADVRYRGAALP
+293 QLQADVRYRGATLP
-307 VSAWSDQVVFTTT
+307 VSAWSDAVTFTTT
-320 NQSISTPTITAPLN
+320 NQSILTPTITAPLN
-334 GAIGI
+334 GATGI
-339 GATPTFT
+339 GATPAFT
-346 ATAFST
+346 STAFAT

-408 GNVLQTSQWSPVV
+408 GNFLQPSQWSPVV
-421 SFTTAAQFAYDKY
+421 SFTTAAQFSYEKY
-434 LAVGFLSPVTAK
+434 LAVAGEGYPFLNT
-446 PINLYGQDVDTFNLL
+446 YGQDIDTFTKLADPASL
-461 PTPPVDNSNQVN
+461 PSGTARGVA
-473 DISFSSDGL
+473 FSADGM
-482 YVALALNDA
+482 YMAVSHSAS
-491 PFISI
+491 PSVTI

-502 NLVKMATPSIAPTGA
+502 
-517 GRGISFGKGSDFLLV
+517 
-532 AHEVSPFFTF
+532 TF
-542 YKRNGEIFEKRAN
+542 SKLAN
-555 PETLPNGLCTC
+555 PAALPSGTANGV
-566 CAFSPD
+566 A
-572 GKTFA
+572 
-577 LGSSAG
+577 
-583 TRINIYEATPEG
+583 
-595 VLTRSTDPSKL
+595 
-606 PTGSMSALRFS
+606 FS
-617 ADGIYLSAGF
+617 ADGMYMAVAHDAGY
-627 SAGEFIINYK
+627 FITI
-637 WNGTRFVALPAP
+637 
-649 SAPPA
+649 
-654 SGVLSLA
+654 
-661 YSPDSTYLAFS
+661 
-672 TSNTT
+672 
-677 GRAIFVYKRAG
+677 YKRSG
-688 DSYNLIA
+688 D
-695 TANVPLVQLAQKM
+695 T
-708 AFSSDGTKLALGQ
+708 FTKLANPAALPSGSAYG
-721 QVSPFLAILSRSG
+721 VAFSADGTYMAVAHTTTPYITIYKRSG
-734 DVFTR
+734 DTFTK
-739 LADVASPPPR
+739 LDDPASLPSGTGFGVAFSADGMYMAVSHSASPRITIYKRSGDTFTKLANPAALPSGNGYGVAFSADGMYMAVAHSAGYFITIYKRSGDTFTKLANPAALPSGNGYGVAFSADGMYMAVSHDASPFITIYKRSGDTFTKLANPASLPTGIAYGVAFFPR
-749 AGNAVAFY
+749 AFEVR
-757 PPVPGV
+757 

>member
-150 GSFHYKISPY
+150 GSFQYKISPY

-182 TLTIAPGETAN
+182 TLAIAPGETAN
-193 VTDLTVVRSDGA
+193 VTDLTVIRSDGA

-217 IAKPSML
+217 IAKPSIL

-243 FMTYPVGADTHLN
+243 FMTYPDGADTHLN
-256 TDWRIRTMA
+256 TDWRIRNMA

-274 NAVNK
+274 NPTNK

-293 QLQADVRYRGAALP
+293 QLQADVRYRGATLP
-307 VSAWSDQVVFTTT
+307 VSAWSDAVTFTTT

-334 GAIGI
+334 GSTGI

-346 ATAFST
+346 STAFAT

-380 DVVNKTSI
+380 DVANKTSI

-408 GNVLQTSQWSPVV
+408 GNVLQPSQWSPVV
-421 SFTTAAQFAYDKY
+421 AFTTAATFAYDKY
-434 LAVGFLSPVTAK
+434 LAVGHNTEPNITM
-446 PINLYGQDVDTFNLL
+446 YGQDVDTFTKLTFPIFDVGN
-461 PTPPVDNSNQVN
+461 NSAYAFA
-473 DISFSSDGL
+473 FSPDGL
-482 YVALALNDA
+482 YVAC
-491 PFISI
+491 
-496 YKRSGD
+496 
-502 NLVKMATPSIAPTGA
+502 
-517 GRGISFGKGSDFLLV
+517 GISAF
-532 AHEVSPFFTF
+532 PFVL
-542 YKRNGEIFEKRAN
+542 IFKRAGDAFVRLAN
-555 PETLPNGLCTC
+555 PATLPAATVNCVS
-566 CAFSPD
+566 FSPD
-572 GKTFA
+572 GTT
-577 LGSSAG
+577 LVCG
-583 TRINIYEATPEG
+583 TSGTP
-595 VLTRSTDPSKL
+595 
-606 PTGSMSALRFS
+606 
-617 ADGIYLSAGF
+617 GI
-627 SAGEFIINYK
+627 
-637 WNGTRFVALPAP
+637 V
-649 SAPPA
+649 
-654 SGVLSLA
+654 
-661 YSPDSTYLAFS
+661 
-672 TSNTT
+672 
-677 GRAIFVYKRAG
+677 VY
-688 DSYNLIA
+688 
-695 TANVPLVQLAQKM
+695 
-708 AFSSDGTKLALGQ
+708 
-721 QVSPFLAILSRSG
+721 SRSG
-734 DVFTR
+734 DVFTKYSDPEIMPSGSVR
-739 LADVASPPPR
+739 GCAWHPDGIMFSVASQNAPYVIIYRILSGVITRITAAAVAPLAGR
-749 AGNAVAFY
+749 QGIAFSVDGVYMAAVGNAYGGNGAISVYKVSGMTFTKISDSLGDSSSCQSVAFSQDGAYMAVGTNATSSAVFVFKRSGDTFTRLFSGVPSFGNTRGVAFSNDGKLAAATLASPYINIMTRSGDTFTKLASPAAFPEGQGYSLSFY
-757 PPVPGV
+757 PPLLGR